1 MDILLI
7 LFLIALNGIFAMS
20 ELALASSKR
29 VRLQKLADEG
39 DPGSQAALRLMDAP
53 THFLSSIQV
62 GITSIGVLNGIVGE
76 AAFSGALATWLIA
89 TFSLEFDT
97 AEVLA
102 TALVVAGITFVTI
115 VFGELVPKRVGQL
128 YPEQVSRLIAIPM
141 TWLAKLARPFVW
153 LLAETTQATLK
164 LLSVNN
170 NAQQSVTE
178 EEIEASLAEG
188 VGSGL
193 IESQEHQMV
202 RNVFA
207 LDSRSLESIMVP
219 RADIEWLEAG
229 ETVRQAMISAQLR
242 NHSWFP
248 VCKESLDEVMGVI
261 RLADLLD
268 LMVTAPDE
276 PIGHHVMPPTYLPET
291 LNGLELLEQYRES
304 PIRMA
309 LVVDEY
315 GVVQGLLTPRDVLE
329 AITGEIKSEES
340 VDDWALRLGENE
352 WDLNGLMPANELKA
366 RLEIDELPDEAE
378 GTYHTLAG
386 LMLAVSGRLMHTG
399 DAIEL
404 QGWRFEVV
412 ALEGRR
418 IDRVKA
424 TLLHKRSD
432 TQD

>member
-1 MDILLI
+1 
-7 LFLIALNGIFAMS
+7 
-20 ELALASSKR
+20 
-29 VRLQKLADEG
+29 
-39 DPGSQAALRLMDAP
+39 
-53 THFLSSIQV
+53 
-62 GITSIGVLNGIVGE
+62 
-76 AAFSGALATWLIA
+76 
-89 TFSLEFDT
+89 
-97 AEVLA
+97 VLA

-115 VFGELVPKRVGQL
+115 VFGELVPKRIGQL

-164 LLSVNN
+164 LLQVNN

-207 LDSRSLESIMVP
+207 LDDRSLESIMVP
-219 RADIEWLEAG
+219 RSDIEWLEATQ
-229 ETVRQAMISAQLR
+229 TVREAMVSAQLH
-242 NHSWFP
+242 NHSLFP
-248 VCKESLDEVMGVI
+248 VCKESLDEVVGVI

-268 LMVTAPDE
+268 LTVSAPDE
-276 PIGHHVMPPTYLPET
+276 AIGNYAMPPTYLPET
-291 LNGLELLEQYRES
+291 LTGLELLEQYRES

-340 VDDWALRLGENE
+340 VDDWAQHLGEDE

-366 RLEIDELPDEAE
+366 RLEIDELPDEEE

-386 LMLAVSGRLMHTG
+386 LMLAASGRLMHTG
-399 DAIEL
+399 DAIEVAD
-404 QGWRFEVV
+404 WRFEVV

-424 TLLHKRSD
+424 TRLHKRSD